1 MRQAIQ
7 MPIKAAEVV
16 ASGCSKIA
24 PGKARDGLRQMVNLG
39 YCDASRL
46 VGPVRYA
53 GKRSKDRL
61 TR

>member
-24 PGKARDGLRQMVNLG
+24 PGKARDGLRQMVTIWVIVMLLG
-39 YCDASRL
+39 WWD
-46 VGPVRYA
+46 RYVTPE
-53 GKRSKDRL
+53 SDRKIG
-61 TR
+61 